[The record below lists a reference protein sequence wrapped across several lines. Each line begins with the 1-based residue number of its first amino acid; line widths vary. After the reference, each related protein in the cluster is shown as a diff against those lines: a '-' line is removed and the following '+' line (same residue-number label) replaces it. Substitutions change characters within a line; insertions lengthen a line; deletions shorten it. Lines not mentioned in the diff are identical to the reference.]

1 MRITCFVVTICVLRT
16 IGSPSRWKVVSAHP
30 QRMFVTLFGHGTNG
44 RVNVSAWI
52 SVFPDMPNEEHPW
65 CKLPS
70 RLIPI
75 HFFSQTL
82 MRGILFWQINIL
94 PITKR
99 NGIRSTKS
107 TLIRIK
113 PTWNHPG
120 NVSLISPA
128 TLQTGTVN
136 RKRKAFRLPCGRLK
150 CHKSKRLNIFL
161 QNEPVLTTS

>member
-1 MRITCFVVTICVLRT
+1 MIEVIGAFNTAVCYTGELEEAAVGQIKAVCDQSAFADCKIRIMPDVHAGICFMKI
-16 IGSPSRWKVVSAHP
+16 
-30 QRMFVTLFGHGTNG
+30 
-44 RVNVSAWI
+44 
-52 SVFPDMPNEEHPW
+52 
-65 CKLPS
+65 
-70 RLIPI
+70 
-75 HFFSQTL
+75 
-82 MRGILFWQINIL
+82 
-94 PITKR
+94 
-99 NGIRSTKS
+99 